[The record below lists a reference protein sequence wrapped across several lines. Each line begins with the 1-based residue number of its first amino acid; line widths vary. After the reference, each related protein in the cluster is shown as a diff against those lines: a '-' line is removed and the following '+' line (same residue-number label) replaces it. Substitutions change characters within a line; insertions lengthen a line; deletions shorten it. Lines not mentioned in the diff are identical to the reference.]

1 MLSYLLHGPLVRLCT
16 GLACLL
22 SLWNTV
28 PGIKGGTKKEKGIA
42 FLPIPVPGPRGEERK
57 EKGVAFVATTEI
69 PAKLVDL
76 SALNLTELVNGMLS
90 RALRDNK
97 KFFSL
102 LSITSYSSFT
112 FHKFS
117 VAIYNISNL
126 KTVDPTKFPTRYCH
140 CWSYRTNDLSDFTAL
155 LVDVIGNSA
164 SYLTELFKST
174 SILSVSQ
181 TNGSDCIFICMMTGK
196 SGRNLADIWDMAEK
210 SPVIHYTFTSS
221 VSGILGESTSGMA
234 MTSKPTTTSQPRLP
248 STSPQRQGESTGVS
262 ALRTSPWIQTTIPSE
277 AEDTMTTGRFLELPL
292 TATTTWCGSSHT
304 LSTKRVTGTPWVGST
319 RLLPSAQIIG
329 TYTLG
334 TQTPRPAKAP
344 APKYPQT
351 GELPT
356 TWPFTP
362 GDEPALVLGLHQLSR
377 CPQLLGC
384 SQLLLRE
391 GAMTAVPFPLAIQ
404 KLNPCLIELCRFF
417 QQCLCTSQ
425 SRSPRTKGMRY
436 CLEHYS
442 WFLKNA
448 TYICQRVKRVSHSHT
463 LKQKCLDNICKSV

>member
-1 MLSYLLHGPLVRLCT
+1 MLSYLLHGPLVRLCM

-57 EKGVAFVATTEI
+57 EKGVAFLATTEI

-140 CWSYRTNDLSDFTAL
+140 CLSNRTNDLSDSTAL
-155 LVDVIGNSA
+155 LVDVLGNSA

-221 VSGILGESTSGMA
+221 VSGILGDYQWDGYDFKA
-234 MTSKPTTTSQPRLP
+234 YNHKPAKTTKYKPPTPGPEHWS
-248 STSPQRQGESTGVS
+248 VC
-262 ALRTSPWIQTTIPSE
+262 SE
-277 AEDTMTTGRFLELPL
+277 DISLDTDNYSFR
-292 TATTTWCGSSHT
+292 
-304 LSTKRVTGTPWVGST
+304 
-319 RLLPSAQIIG
+319 G

-377 CPQLLGC
+377 CPQLL
-384 SQLLLRE
+384 LKE

-404 KLNPCLIELCRFF
+404 KLNPCLMKLCRFF

-425 SRSPRTKGMRY
+425 SRSPRTEAMRY